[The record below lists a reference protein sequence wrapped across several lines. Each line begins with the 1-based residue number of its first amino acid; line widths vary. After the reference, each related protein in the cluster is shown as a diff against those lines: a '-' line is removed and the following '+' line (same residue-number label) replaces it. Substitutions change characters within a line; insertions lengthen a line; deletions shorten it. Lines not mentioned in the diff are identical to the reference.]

1 MGLRPHRMG
10 VMTDHPV
17 KVRLC
22 AELSAEWKDRV
33 EELLFFNPLQALL
46 EEQILKTINAFG
58 LPRVV
63 PQGSN
68 LRVEVGDSTPV
79 GTLFAL
85 VDREGADHLAGL
97 LLFSRN
103 QSELLCLHLTV
114 DENYAAR
121 GDYGSLQIA
130 TRLLEE
136 LRRIGTRI
144 AGVEHI
150 ALYYQHGG
158 WYNLPISV
166 KLL

>member
-1 MGLRPHRMG
+1 
-10 VMTDHPV
+10 MTDGAD
-17 KVRLC
+17 VRLC
-22 AELSAEWKDRV
+22 AELSADWKDRV

-46 EEQILKTINAFG
+46 EERIMKAINAFG

-63 PQGSN
+63 LHDSV
-68 LRVEVGDSTPV
+68 LRVEVGDATPV

-85 VDREGADHLAGL
+85 VHREGADHLAGL

-103 QSELLCLHLTV
+103 QSELLCLHLSV
-114 DENYAAR
+114 DEAYAAR
-121 GDYGSLQIA
+121 GPYASLRIA
-130 TRLLEE
+130 ARLLEE

-150 ALYYQHGG
+150 ALYYRHGG
-158 WYNLPISV
+158 WYNLPIGV